1 MIMSSTLFLRRVLAL
16 DALSCA
22 GMGVLLAAA
31 AAPLAPL
38 FGLPE
43 GLVRGAGL
51 LLLPLAAFI
60 GGLASCPSPPPL
72 LVWVVIV
79 GNSGLGTGELRSGRP
94 IWPLDHRDR
103 HRLRRRPGTDRAR
116 PGGAGVYRPP
126 PNPSGS
132 MSSPLPFHGR
142 GRGRVCETS

>member
-16 DALSCA
+16 DALSVA
-22 GMGVLLAAA
+22 GTGILLAAA

-51 LLLPLAAFI
+51 LLLPLAVFI
-60 GGLASCPSPPPL
+60 GALASRRSPPPL

-79 GNSGLGTGELRSGRP
+79 GNLGWAAESFIVMGQHVPSITAIGSGFVGVQALTVLALAGLEYVG
-94 IWPLDHRDR
+94 
-103 HRLRRRPGTDRAR
+103 LRR
-116 PGGAGVYRPP
+116 
-126 PNPSGS
+126 
-132 MSSPLPFHGR
+132 M
-142 GRGRVCETS
+142 RVAA

>member
-60 GGLASCPSPPPL
+60 GGLASRPSPPPL

-79 GNSGLGTGELRSGRP
+79 GNLGWGLESFVLVGQYGPSIPAIGTAFAAAQRPEAVRVGKELVSTCRFWG
-94 IWPLDHRDR
+94 
-103 HRLRRRPGTDRAR
+103 
-116 PGGAGVYRPP
+116 
-126 PNPSGS
+126 
-132 MSSPLPFHGR
+132 
-142 GRGRVCETS
+142 

>member
-1 MIMSSTLFLRRVLAL
+1 MTSTLFLRRILAL

-22 GMGVLLAAA
+22 GMGLAMGLA

-43 GLVRGAGL
+43 GLVRSAGL

-60 GGLASCPSPPPL
+60 GWLASRPSPPRL

-79 GNSGLGTGELRSGRP
+79 GNLGWTAESFTLPGQYGGSITAVGTAFVAGQALAVLALAGLEYAG
-94 IWPLDHRDR
+94 
-103 HRLRRRPGTDRAR
+103 LRRVRA
-116 PGGAGVYRPP
+116 GA
-126 PNPSGS
+126 
-132 MSSPLPFHGR
+132 
-142 GRGRVCETS
+142 

>member
-1 MIMSSTLFLRRVLAL
+1 MSSTLFLRRVLAL

-31 AAPLAPL
+31 ADSLAPL

-51 LLLPLAAFI
+51 LLLPVAAFM
-60 GGLASCPSPPPL
+60 GGLASRPSPPAL

-79 GNSGLGTGELRSGRP
+79 GNLGWVVESFVLVGHYGAAVTAIGAAFVAAQALIVLGLTGLELVG
-94 IWPLDHRDR
+94 
-103 HRLRRRPGTDRAR
+103 LRRVT
-116 PGGAGVYRPP
+116 
-126 PNPSGS
+126 PSS
-132 MSSPLPFHGR
+132 ASS
-142 GRGRVCETS
+142 

>member
-60 GGLASCPSPPPL
+60 GGLASPPSPPPPL
-72 LVWVVIV
+72 HVVVID
-79 GNSGLGTGELRSGRP
+79 GHSGWGRETKGRAQ
-94 IWPLDHRDR
+94 W
-103 HRLRRRPGTDRAR
+103 RAR
-116 PGGAGVYRPP
+116 GEGYG
-126 PNPSGS
+126 
-132 MSSPLPFHGR
+132 
-142 GRGRVCETS
+142 

>member
-1 MIMSSTLFLRRVLAL
+1 MTSTMFLRRILTL

-22 GMGVLLAAA
+22 GMGLAMGLA

-43 GLVRGAGL
+43 GLVRSAGL

-60 GGLASCPSPPPL
+60 GWLASRPSPPRL

-79 GNSGLGTGELRSGRP
+79 GNLGWTAESFALIGQHGTTITALGTAFVAVQALAVLALAGLEYAG
-94 IWPLDHRDR
+94 
-103 HRLRRRPGTDRAR
+103 LRRTRA
-116 PGGAGVYRPP
+116 GA
-126 PNPSGS
+126 
-132 MSSPLPFHGR
+132 
-142 GRGRVCETS
+142 

>member
-60 GGLASCPSPPPL
+60 GGLDSRPSTPPL

-79 GNSGLGTGELRSGRP
+79 GNLGWGLESFVLVGKYVPSLTALGTAFVPSQALTLLDLAGPDLLGHTQAASGF
-94 IWPLDHRDR
+94 
-103 HRLRRRPGTDRAR
+103 GTEM
-116 PGGAGVYRPP
+116 V
-126 PNPSGS
+126 
-132 MSSPLPFHGR
+132 
-142 GRGRVCETS
+142 

>member
-60 GGLASCPSPPPL
+60 GGLASRPSPPPL

-79 GNSGLGTGELRSGRP
+79 GNLGWEIGRASC
-94 IWPLDHRDR
+94 RE
-103 HRLRRRPGTDRAR
+103 
-116 PGGAGVYRPP
+116 
-126 PNPSGS
+126 
-132 MSSPLPFHGR
+132 R
-142 GRGRVCETS
+142 GCQYV

>member
-1 MIMSSTLFLRRVLAL
+1 MTSTIFLRRILAL

-22 GMGVLLAAA
+22 GMGLAMGLA

-60 GGLASCPSPPPL
+60 G
-72 LVWVVIV
+72 
-79 GNSGLGTGELRSGRP
+79 
-94 IWPLDHRDR
+94 
-103 HRLRRRPGTDRAR
+103 
-116 PGGAGVYRPP
+116 
-126 PNPSGS
+126 
-132 MSSPLPFHGR
+132 
-142 GRGRVCETS
+142 

>member
-1 MIMSSTLFLRRVLAL
+1 MIMSSTLVRRRGLAL

-60 GGLASCPSPPPL
+60 GGLASRPSPPPL
-72 LVWVVIV
+72 LVWGVIAGTLGWGLESFVLCVQYGPTRKSVVWGKGV
-79 GNSGLGTGELRSGRP
+79 
-94 IWPLDHRDR
+94 
-103 HRLRRRPGTDRAR
+103 TDRMNY
-116 PGGAGVYRPP
+116 GVRR
-126 PNPSGS
+126 NI
-132 MSSPLPFHGR
+132 
-142 GRGRVCETS
+142 

>member
-1 MIMSSTLFLRRVLAL
+1 MSSTLFLRRVLAL

-31 AAPLAPL
+31 AGPLAPL

-51 LLLPLAAFI
+51 LLLPIAAFMAV
-60 GGLASCPSPPPL
+60 LASRSSPPPL

-79 GNSGLGTGELRSGRP
+79 GNLGWVGESFVLVGHYGASITAVGTAFVAVQALTVLALSGLEYVG
-94 IWPLDHRDR
+94 
-103 HRLRRRPGTDRAR
+103 LRRCRA
-116 PGGAGVYRPP
+116 AA
-126 PNPSGS
+126 
-132 MSSPLPFHGR
+132 
-142 GRGRVCETS
+142 

>member
-1 MIMSSTLFLRRVLAL
+1 MSSTLFLRRVLAL

-60 GGLASCPSPPPL
+60 GGLASRPSPPPF

-79 GNSGLGTGELRSGRP
+79 GNLGWAVESFVLVGQYGPSITAIGTAFVAAQALTVLALGGLEFIG
-94 IWPLDHRDR
+94 
-103 HRLRRRPGTDRAR
+103 LRRIRAE
-116 PGGAGVYRPP
+116 A
-126 PNPSGS
+126 
-132 MSSPLPFHGR
+132 
-142 GRGRVCETS
+142 